1 MSKKQI
7 FEAVLLAL
15 SVMLVVA
22 KTIDEM
28 GRLPELN
35 DGTEQET

>member
-7 FEAVLLAL
+7 FEVIVLAL

-22 KTIDEM
+22 KTIGQLDQ
-28 GRLPELN
+28 LPELS
-35 DGTEQET
+35 DDD